1 MCIDQTRKYGISV
14 SMIQALHYDIVVN
27 KVIIRACIMDPE
39 MPYFFINFSHYTSS
53 AWCIMRYIVNPGLV
67 SCPFY
72 AIRIIIPYLIYEVL
86 HLLVMLCSF
95 LIINP
100 RCACAARVTV
110 YSCSVIPSICPSVR
124 LSICYHVFYRYAQ
137 QDSQSATLVG
147 SVPHWLYF

>member
-14 SMIQALHYDIVVN
+14 SMIQALHYDVVIN

-53 AWCIMRYIVNPGLV
+53 AWCIMRYIVYPGLV

-72 AIRIIIPYLIYEVL
+72 AIRIIIPYQIYEVL

-110 YSCSVIPSICPSVR
+110 VVLSFRPSVR
-124 LSICYHVFYRYAQ
+124 LSVCLSVTTFSTATRNKTANQ
-137 QDSQSATLVG
+137 Q
-147 SVPHWLYF
+147 Y

>member
-1 MCIDQTRKYGISV
+1 MCIDQTRMYGISV
-14 SMIQALHYDIVVN
+14 SMIQALHYDVVVN

-53 AWCIMRYIVNPGLV
+53 AWCIMRYIVHPGLV

-72 AIRIIIPYLIYEVL
+72 AIRIIIPYQIYEVL

-100 RCACAARVTV
+100 RYACAARVTV
-110 YSCSVIPSICPSVR
+110 VVLSFRPSVR
-124 LSICYHVFYRYAQ
+124 LSVCLSVTTFSTATRNKTANQ
-137 QDSQSATLVG
+137 Q
-147 SVPHWLYF
+147 Y